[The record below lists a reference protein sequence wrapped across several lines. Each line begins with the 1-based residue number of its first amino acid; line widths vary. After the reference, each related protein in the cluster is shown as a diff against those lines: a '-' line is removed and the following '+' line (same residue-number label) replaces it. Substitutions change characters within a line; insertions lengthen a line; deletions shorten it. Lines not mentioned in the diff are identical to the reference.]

1 VTATKNTHK
10 TLPQRIVHALHWRTS
25 ALLQRL
31 RKRSPQ
37 LLPVLIELRAVT
49 GRGLVDLGRDVRD
62 ASRMH
67 GVSAHDFANLILWEI
82 PKERWREYIVG
93 DDLERFL
100 KKTLDP
106 EDRVLSRDKAAFA
119 EHDRKKGLPWLA
131 TLAVINR
138 REGVAIDGATAITS
152 EEQLWRTLAQL
163 GRHAGGERALVVKP
177 SCGER
182 GKGFF
187 RVTPRGTIHDG
198 GGIEVDRE
206 SFAST
211 VLNYTHR
218 LGNYGYLVQPAL
230 RPHPDIV
237 RLTGVDSLASARVVV
252 ALKNGVPHIVESF
265 LKIPGSG
272 RLTDNFLSGS
282 KGTTLTRFDPETGR
296 LTDVVGLLRP
306 GFRHALERSPHH
318 PVTGRRIAGEMLP
331 SWREVVEISLR
342 ASHAHPRSVALGW
355 DIAITD
361 SSCVILDGNPN
372 WGPGWQPCA
381 PEGVRALLA
390 RLYPDDF

>member
-1 VTATKNTHK
+1 MTATMNTRR
-10 TLPQRIVHALHWRTS
+10 TLPQRIVHALSWRAG

-31 RKRSPQ
+31 RGGAPQ
-37 LLPVLIELRAVT
+37 LLPVARELRAVT
-49 GRGLVDLGRDVRD
+49 GRGLADLGRDLRD
-62 ASRMH
+62 ASRTY
-67 GVSAHDFANLILWEI
+67 GVSAHDFATLMLWEV

-100 KKTLDP
+100 KRTLDP
-106 EDRVLSRDKAAFA
+106 EDRLLSRDKAAFA
-119 EHDRKKGLPWLA
+119 EHDRKKGLPWLP

-138 REGVAIDGATAITS
+138 REGIAIDGATAITS
-152 EEQLWRTLAQL
+152 EEQLWRSLAQL
-163 GRHAGGERALVVKP
+163 GRHTDGERDLVVKP

-187 RVTPRGTIHDG
+187 RVTPRGTILDG
-198 GGIEVDRE
+198 GGVEVDRDR
-206 SFAST
+206 FAGT

-218 LGNYGYLVQPAL
+218 LGDYGYLVQPAL

-252 ALKNGVPHIVESF
+252 ALQNGTPHVFESF
-265 LKIPGSG
+265 LKIPGPG

-282 KGTTLTRFDPETGR
+282 KGTTITGFQPDTGR

-306 GFRHALERSPHH
+306 GFRHVLERSPIH
-318 PVTGRRIAGEMLP
+318 PVTGRRIAGETLP
-331 SWREVVEISLR
+331 SWQEVVAIAVR
-342 ASHAHPRSVALGW
+342 ASRAHPRSVALGW
-355 DIAITD
+355 DVAIADTG
-361 SSCVILDGNPN
+361 CVILDGNPN

-381 PEGVRALLA
+381 SEGLRPLLA